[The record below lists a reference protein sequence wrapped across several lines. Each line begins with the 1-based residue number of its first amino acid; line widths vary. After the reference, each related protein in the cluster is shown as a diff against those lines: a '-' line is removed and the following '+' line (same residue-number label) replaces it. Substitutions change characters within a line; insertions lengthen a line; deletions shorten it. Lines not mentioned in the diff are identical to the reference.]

1 MAASSVQ
8 LTTIGSR
15 IRVDVEPAA
24 LEEATG
30 GVQLRLHL
38 HDAPLLVTLTPGEAR
53 WLTTALA
60 ETVAEGG
67 GA

>member
-1 MAASSVQ
+1 MSALGIQ

-38 HDAPLLVTLTPGEAR
+38 HDGPLALTLTPGEAR
-53 WLTTALA
+53 WLTAALA
-60 ETVAEGG
+60 GTVDGD